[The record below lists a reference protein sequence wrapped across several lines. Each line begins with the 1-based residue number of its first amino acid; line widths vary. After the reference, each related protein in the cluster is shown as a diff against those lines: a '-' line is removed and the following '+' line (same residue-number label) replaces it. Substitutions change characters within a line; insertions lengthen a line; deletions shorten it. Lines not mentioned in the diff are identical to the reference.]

1 VFVAKGND
9 KRETG
14 SAREREGER
23 EGGEGGAATSEEG
36 RSSRCYP
43 CEKEKERERESLGDE
58 GPL

>member
-23 EGGEGGAATSEEG
+23 EGGREG
-36 RSSRCYP
+36 RQHPKREDHP
-43 CEKEKERERESLGDE
+43 AAILARRRKRERESLGDE